1 MRATK
6 VAARYCTM
14 QPAQDKWTLPLP
26 LTAVQ
31 ILYVNLATD
40 GLPALALAVDPP
52 EPDLMNSPPRDS
64 QKGIFT
70 RPVVFLM
77 LIGGIWSTLVN
88 LSLFTWALGS
98 GRGLEQAMTLTF
110 LCLILIEL
118 FKAYNFRSDRYSVF
132 RKPFV
137 NKWLNLAVLWEL
149 TLLNLIVYVPFL
161 QRPFGTFSLNAAD
174 WIIVIGVALT
184 IVPIL
189 EMGKWTVRRGWL
201 GPPA

>member
-1 MRATK
+1 M
-6 VAARYCTM
+6 
-14 QPAQDKWTLPLP
+14 
-26 LTAVQ
+26 Q

-40 GLPALALAVDPP
+40 GLPALALSVDPP
-52 EPDLMNSPPRDS
+52 EPDLMSHPPRDS

-77 LIGGIWSTLVN
+77 LIGGIWSTLLN
-88 LSLFTWALGS
+88 LSLFNWALGS

-137 NKWLNLAVLWEL
+137 NKWLNLAVVWEL
-149 TLLNLIVYVPFL
+149 MLLSLIVYMPGRQHPV
-161 QRPFGTFSLNAAD
+161 GTYSLGVED
-174 WIIVIGVALT
+174 WALVIGLALT

-189 EMGKWTVRRGWL
+189 EFGKWMVRRGWS
-201 GPPA
+201 GPAS